1 MIIHRA
7 IFGSLER
14 FIAILCEQTGGKWDF
29 WISPRQLQLIPMN
42 KECELFTEQVY
53 NTLLLKGF
61 SVSIDKSGDNFNKKI
76 RNAQIDGFNYI
87 GVIGKEE
94 VKNLAVNLRK
104 RDEEKEIGKFSIPE
118 LIKLFESHQ
127 PLKSRKREESASWEA
142 EVKVVSEERQ
152 LETKSLPLRNL
163 LIGSFRSI
171 MSKEKD
177 FQTDH
182 SRTILSKLKDFK
194 RWRIGRLG
202 GTMMDRKSQ

>member
-127 PLKSRKREESASWEA
+127 PLKSRKREE
-142 EVKVVSEERQ
+142 
-152 LETKSLPLRNL
+152 
-163 LIGSFRSI
+163 
-171 MSKEKD
+171 
-177 FQTDH
+177 
-182 SRTILSKLKDFK
+182 
-194 RWRIGRLG
+194 RW
-202 GTMMDRKSQ
+202 